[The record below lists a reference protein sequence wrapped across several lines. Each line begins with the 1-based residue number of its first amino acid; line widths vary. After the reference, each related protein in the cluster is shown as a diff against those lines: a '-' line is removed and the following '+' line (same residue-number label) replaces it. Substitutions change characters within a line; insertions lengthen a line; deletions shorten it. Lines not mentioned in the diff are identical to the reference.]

1 MVIKPTEEQK
11 DIRDHGAGLQPGN
24 HLKVCA
30 FAGSG
35 KSSTLKI
42 VAGAIPHR
50 GCYLAFNKA
59 IADEAKRKLA
69 ATRCSAST
77 MHSLA
82 YAALREEI
90 GSPVQLNARAFRDSG
105 IGGKFRV
112 PRVPGWNDFRI
123 ASAVS
128 RTLQA
133 FCASDDG
140 NFTEA
145 HGREALIASVGDP
158 EMIKDRARSEEA
170 SFALDSLAPV
180 LTAMAR
186 AWWDHCV
193 RERSY
198 SHDMYL
204 KAIDLDEGLRRDAF
218 RGFRYAMVDEA
229 QDLNPVQRSILTKT
243 GLSLIAVG
251 DPYQQIYSWR
261 GAENALDLLPGETKY
276 LTASFRFGEGIAA
289 LARRILASR
298 PDGGPSQRL
307 VGAGTGDITNHRGAA
322 AAIICRTNFGMI
334 EEALNLAR
342 KGITFHV
349 DNMSGLLADVRSA
362 QALFEGR
369 LQDVT
374 TADLRPFASWSELTD
389 QAEEDGGALSRL
401 VTIVEDDRVREIERL
416 GERQVEDPAGARVMV
431 CTAHRSKGLEWPAV
445 KLGGDWKDL
454 AAMEARYRKSRKM
467 SAGHQI
473 LAIEEWNALYVA
485 STRPMTRL
493 VGLEPLFD
501 RDRDLAPQDP

>member
-1 MVIKPTEEQK
+1 MALAPTLEQK
-11 DIRDHGAGLQPGN
+11 EIRDHGAGLSPGA

-35 KSSTLKI
+35 KSTTLKI

-82 YAALREEI
+82 YGALREEI
-90 GSPVQLNARAFRDSG
+90 GSPAQLNARAFRESG
-105 IGGKFRV
+105 IAGKFRV
-112 PRVPGWNDFRI
+112 PRVQGWNDFRV
-123 ASAVS
+123 ASAVA

-133 FCASDDG
+133 FCASADANFDD
-140 NFTEA
+140 T
-145 HGREALIASVGDP
+145 HGREALISSLGDP
-158 EMIKDRARSEEA
+158 EMIRDKGRAEETRA
-170 SFALDSLAPV
+170 AIDGLAPV
-180 LTAMAR
+180 ITTMAR

-229 QDLNPVQRSILTKT
+229 QDLNPVQRSILVKT
-243 GLSLIAVG
+243 GLNLIAVG

-289 LARRILASR
+289 QARKILASR
-298 PDGGPSQRL
+298 PDGGPSQKL
-307 VGAGTGDITNHRGAA
+307 IGAGNGDISGHKGAG

-416 GERQVEDPAGARVMV
+416 GERQVADPAGARVMV

-454 AAMEARYRKSRKM
+454 STMESRFRKSRKM
-467 SAGHQI
+467 SAGHQV

-485 STRPMTRL
+485 ATRPMTRL
-493 VGLEPLFD
+493 VGLEALFD
-501 RDRDLAPQDP
+501 RDRDFAPQEP

>member
-1 MVIKPTEEQK
+1 MAIAPTEEQK
-11 DIRDHGAGLQPGN
+11 DIRDTSAGLTTGR

-35 KSSTLKI
+35 KSTTLKI

-82 YAALREEI
+82 YSALREEI

-105 IGGKFRV
+105 LGARFRI
-112 PRVPGWNDFRI
+112 PRVPGWNDFRV
-123 ASAVS
+123 ASAVA

-133 FCASDDG
+133 FCASADL
-140 NFTEA
+140 NFDET

-158 EMIKDRARSEEA
+158 EMIRDKTRSEEA
-170 SFALDSLAPV
+170 SATIDALAPV

-193 RERSY
+193 REHSY

-229 QDLNPVQRSILTKT
+229 QDLNPVQRSILMKT

-276 LTASFRFGEGIAA
+276 LTASFRFGEDIAA
-289 LARRILASR
+289 QARRILASR

-307 VGAGTGDITNHRGAA
+307 VGAGNGDVSNHKGAA

-334 EEALNLAR
+334 EEAINLAR
-342 KGITFHV
+342 KGISFHV
-349 DNMSGLLADVRSA
+349 DNMAGLLVDVRSA
-362 QALFEGR
+362 QALHDGR
-369 LQDVT
+369 LQDV
-374 TADLRPFASWSELTD
+374 ASAELRPFASWTELSD

-401 VTIVEDDRVREIERL
+401 VTIVEEGMVREIERL
-416 GERQVEDPAGARVMV
+416 GERQVADPACARVMV

-454 AAMEARYRKSRKM
+454 TAMEARYRKSRKM
-467 SAGHQI
+467 SAGHQT

-485 STRPMTRL
+485 ATRPMTRL
-493 VGLEPLFD
+493 VGLDALLE
-501 RDRDLAPQDP
+501 RDRAPAPQEP